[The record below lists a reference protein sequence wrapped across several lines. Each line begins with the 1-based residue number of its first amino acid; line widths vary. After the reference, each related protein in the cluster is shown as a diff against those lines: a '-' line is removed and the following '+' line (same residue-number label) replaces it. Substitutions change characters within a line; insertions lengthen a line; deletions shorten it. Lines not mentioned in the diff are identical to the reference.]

1 MAMIEQKQGNFVAYT
16 DDKPQT
22 GNWFT
27 AVYEDD
33 YDGLLI
39 AMCNQNGRYP
49 HHVTALLNGLDGK
62 RQSMDTITRLEAENR
77 DLRAR
82 LETVEADRAA
92 QAERMARLEEA
103 LRDIRDG
110 RGKCK
115 TCGTPATGGGAG
127 FTDCDCVRPSWTPQD
142 PADIAARALSQEGSD
157 A

>member
-1 MAMIEQKQGNFVAYT
+1 MTDIPEDAWSEVKAIARKAVWADGRGMIGRERNYL
-16 DDKPQT
+16 
-22 GNWFT
+22 
-27 AVYEDD
+27 EDR
-33 YDGLLI
+33 I
-39 AMCNQNGRYP
+39 A
-49 HHVTALLNGLDGK
+49 
-62 RQSMDTITRLEAENR
+62 
-77 DLRAR
+77 RAI
-82 LETVEADRAA
+82 LADRAA

>member
-1 MAMIEQKQGNFVAYT
+1 MTDIPDIEKALDRFHE
-16 DDKPQT
+16 
-22 GNWFT
+22 T
-27 AVYEDD
+27 AEQLAEIEHFEGRVPGCDYEPIFKGSVDLLD
-33 YDGLLI
+33 ARSLI
-39 AMCNQNGRYP
+39 AS
-49 HHVTALLNGLDGK
+49 L
-62 RQSMDTITRLEAENR
+62 R
-77 DLRAR
+77 DERDAAI
-82 LETVEADRAA
+82 ADRAA

-142 PADIAARALSQEGSD
+142 PADIAAHALSQEGSD